1 MMQKERFQEITSL
14 FSSKKV
20 LVVGDLMLDT
30 YLWGH
35 TDRISPEAPVP
46 VVQVNKIE
54 HNPGGAANVALNLAS
69 LGCEVSVIG
78 LIGSDPEGKILAN
91 QLDRR
96 NIVCTNL
103 VESDQRPTTVK
114 SRIMAQNQQV
124 VRADREVNI
133 DLSETSNKALAES
146 VNSSLDQMDAI
157 VLEDYNK
164 GVLNSISIESLIQMA
179 NDRKIPIYVDP
190 KKTNFKA
197 YKNVRLFKPNLV
209 EFRNAFDEQDALEV
223 AGFNL
228 KNELNAEI
236 LMITRGA
243 DGVSLFAGSDY
254 HHIPT
259 KARRVHDVSGAGDTV
274 IATFTLAD
282 LCGAS
287 PEESVALSN
296 YAAGRVCE
304 EAGVVPI
311 TLTMLNEMVEH
322 HNSI

>member
-1 MMQKERFQEITSL
+1 MELDRFREITSA
-14 FSSKKV
+14 FGDKKV

-35 TDRISPEAPVP
+35 ADRISPEAPVP
-46 VVQVNKIE
+46 IVQVNKIE

-69 LGCEVSVIG
+69 LGCQVTVIG
-78 LIGSDPEGKILAN
+78 LIGSDSEGKILTN
-91 QLDRR
+91 LLDQR

-103 VESDQRPTTVK
+103 VESDNRPTTVK
-114 SRIMAQNQQV
+114 SRIIAHNQQV
-124 VRADREVNI
+124 VRADREVN
-133 DLSETSNKALAES
+133 SEMSESSNKALAES
-146 VNSSLDQMDAI
+146 VKSTLHDMDAV

-164 GVLNSISIESLIQMA
+164 GVLNSVSINMLIEMA
-179 NDRKIPIYVDP
+179 NEAGTPVYVDP
-190 KKTNFKA
+190 KKANFIA
-197 YKNVRLFKPNLV
+197 YKNARLFKPNLS
-209 EFRNAFDEQDALEV
+209 EFKNAYAENESLEV
-223 AGFNL
+223 AGFKL

-243 DGVSLFAGSDY
+243 DGVSLFDGSDY

-274 IATFTLAD
+274 IATFTLSD
-282 LCGAS
+282 ICGAS
-287 PEESVALSN
+287 PEESVELSN

-304 EAGVVPI
+304 EVGVVPI
-311 TLTMLNEMVEH
+311 SLEMLNEMLDH

>member
-1 MMQKERFQEITSL
+1 MELDRFQEITSG
-14 FSSKKV
+14 FKDKKV

-30 YLWGH
+30 YLWGNAE
-35 TDRISPEAPVP
+35 RISPEAPVP
-46 VVQVNKIE
+46 VVKVSKIE

-69 LGCEVSVIG
+69 LDCQVSVIG
-78 LIGSDPEGKILAN
+78 LIGSDPDGKILTGL
-91 QLDRR
+91 LDQR

-103 VESDQRPTTVK
+103 VQSDNRPTTVK
-114 SRIMAQNQQV
+114 SRIIAHNQQV
-124 VRADREVNI
+124 VRADREVNL
-133 DLSETSNKALAES
+133 DLSESSNAALTEAVKS
-146 VNSSLDQMDAI
+146 TIGNVDAI

-164 GVLNSISIESLIQMA
+164 GVLNAVSIAVLIEMA
-179 NDRKIPIYVDP
+179 NEAGKPIYVDP
-190 KKTNFKA
+190 KKVNFNS
-197 YKNVRLFKPNLV
+197 YKNIRLFKPNLF
-209 EFRNAFDEQDALEV
+209 EFRNACAENESLEA
-223 AGFNL
+223 AGFKL

-243 DGVSLFAGSDY
+243 EGVSLFEGSDY

-274 IATFTLAD
+274 IATFTLSD

-287 PEESVALSN
+287 PEESVTLSN

-304 EAGVVPI
+304 EVGVVPI
-311 TLTMLNEMVEH
+311 SLDMLNEMLSH